1 MDWIF
6 MKSPQGEV
14 REVEATPEQLTP
26 LMVAGWHQVPPPAAT
41 GPKPAASTQ
50 EDKQHGQH

>member
-41 GPKPAASTQ
+41 GPTAAATQ